1 MRQEN
6 KQINIDWGRK
16 YSEEVELKR
25 NTWQQKRKKINT
37 RQEKRKGVKIIHST
51 DSRFFTASDNISH
64 SKQAL
69 GAFS

>member
-1 MRQEN
+1 MAT
-6 KQINIDWGRK
+6 
-16 YSEEVELKR
+16 EE
-25 NTWQQKRKKINT
+25 KKINT